1 MIDEEGY
8 WRAKK
13 RIEQMEKKYSG
24 LAGSSSNEYEK
35 RKWYGVCDGINIA
48 LKEFERLAEKPATE
62 ISDKTAQEPPV
73 REDNSDLLEDPKE

>member
-13 RIEQMEKKYSG
+13 RIQQMEKKYSG

-35 RKWYGVCDGINIA
+35 RKWYGVCDGIN
-48 LKEFERLAEKPATE
+48 LTLREFERLAEKPEAGMA
-62 ISDKTAQEPPV
+62 DKPLQDQPG
-73 REDNSDLLEDPKE
+73 REDISDLLEEPEE